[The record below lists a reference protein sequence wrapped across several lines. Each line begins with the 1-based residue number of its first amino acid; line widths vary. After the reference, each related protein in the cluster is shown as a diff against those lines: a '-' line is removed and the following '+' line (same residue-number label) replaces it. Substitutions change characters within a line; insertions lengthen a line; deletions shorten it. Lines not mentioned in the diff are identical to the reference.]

1 MAVLT
6 DELLQF
12 AEGIVERVAHQ
23 RMNWVAIGIIFYSSF
38 DAYHFVICRH
48 LHIVRCRDYL
58 CKTLHY
64 SIALRGVFAH
74 ISRHGIV
81 AVVPKVEI
89 YIFAYIAYCDTPLEA
104 LHQLC
109 PDVILHSVE
118 RDIILGR
125 FTCFLGRGLLLN
137 ACSCWSLQTVPLF
150 SLVHRETLILAYCL
164 NKGCAEC
171 LLFMNAHS

>member
-23 RMNWVAIGIIFYSSF
+23 RMNWVAIDIIFYSSF

-64 SIALRGVFAH
+64 SITLRSVFAH

-81 AVVPKVEI
+81 AVVPQVEI
-89 YIFAYIAYCDTPLEA
+89 YVFAQIAYSDTPLEA
-104 LHQLC
+104 LHQRRT
-109 PDVILHSVE
+109 DMILHSVE
-118 RDIILGR
+118 GDIIFRR
-125 FTCFLGRGLLLN
+125 FTCFLGRGLF
-137 ACSCWSLQTVPLF
+137 AD
-150 SLVHRETLILAYCL
+150 CL
-164 NKGCAEC
+164 
-171 LLFMNAHS
+171 